1 MEHDI
6 DVLCMMAHR
15 DDAEILCGGTIIK
28 LKDQGYRVGIVDFS
42 EGEMGTRGTSRER
55 EREAACAA
63 EIMGVDVR
71 INLHFPDAFIENT
84 VEHRRKVVEV
94 LRQYRPHLII
104 THDTNNR
111 NPDHTHA
118 SMLVREAAFTS
129 GLEKYNTG
137 QAKYRPN
144 KIIYCMEYYEI
155 APTMIIDITG
165 QYERKMQTVA
175 CYRSQVHNPSYQG
188 AETYIVSDRFHN
200 EMETR
205 FRYFGSKIHRDY
217 GEPFRMDTPVE
228 IDDLVREVALRSL
241 IPGQGRNGS
250 GQP

>member
-15 DDAEILCGGTIIK
+15 DDVEILCGGTLIR
-28 LKDQGYRVGIVDFS
+28 LKDQGYRIGIVDFS
-42 EGEMGTRGTSRER
+42 EGEMGTRGTSSER

-71 INLHFPDAFIENT
+71 INLQFPDAFIENT

-104 THDTNNR
+104 THDMNNR
-111 NPDHTHA
+111 NPDHTHT
-118 SMLVREAAFTS
+118 SMLVREAAFTA
-129 GLEKYNTG
+129 GLEKYNTR

-165 QYERKMQTVA
+165 QYERKMQAVA
-175 CYRSQVHNPSYQG
+175 CYRSQVNNPTYQG
-188 AETYIVSDRFHN
+188 AETYIASDRFLH

-241 IPGQGRNGS
+241 IPGQGRSES
-250 GQP
+250 GQA